1 MVRPAVLLALAVFLP
16 LTLVYALVFRRRMNE
31 NGRTENRLFVAQNK
45 TLYETLRGYSDIEIN
60 NAERYVSDRFR
71 DGLRNLTDCRR
82 RAMLVRTAAGRMA
95 EFSLILGVVVMII
108 IGLASGTEMSALTVS
123 LGVFA
128 VAAYKIVPSVN
139 RIVNSWV
146 EYKRNA
152 FAAEKIAETFADAP
166 QIRFDAV
173 PAGRLP
179 FEREI
184 KVDDVTFRYEPEGKA
199 VLDRFSLTIRKGEKI
214 GIRGYSGAGKTTLF
228 NILCGFFRPE
238 SGEVRIDGTPLSPA
252 NTRQWQDNL
261 AYVSQDVFIPDM
273 TLAENIAFGKRSDEI
288 DAERLQRAIRAA
300 SLTELVASLPQGT
313 DTVTGEAGCRLSGGQ
328 RQRVGIAQA
337 LLGDPEILV
346 LDEPTAGLDPEERI
360 RFRGIISDL
369 SQQKLVLLSTHIVSD
384 LEAVANEIILL
395 RKGVVL
401 EMQKP
406 ASLLDRLNG
415 QVWLVTVPAADEAA
429 LTKQYTCSNVMHTD
443 GKSVIRLL
451 SESAPRPDAVPTAPN
466 MEDLYLYYFGR

>member
-1 MVRPAVLLALAVFLP
+1 MKLSFENISKLYGDTVALQQID
-16 LTLVYALVFRRRMNE
+16 LTLGSGVY
-31 NGRTENRLFVAQNK
+31 
-45 TLYETLRGYSDIEIN
+45 
-60 NAERYVSDRFR
+60 
-71 DGLRNLTDCRR
+71 GL
-82 RAMLVRTAAGRMA
+82 
-95 EFSLILGVVVMII
+95 LG
-108 IGLASGTEMSALTVS
+108 
-123 LGVFA
+123 
-128 VAAYKIVPSVN
+128 PN
-139 RIVNSWV
+139 
-146 EYKRNA
+146 
-152 FAAEKIAETFADAP
+152 
-166 QIRFDAV
+166 
-173 PAGRLP
+173 
-179 FEREI
+179 
-184 KVDDVTFRYEPEGKA
+184 
-199 VLDRFSLTIRKGEKI
+199 
-214 GIRGYSGAGKTTLF
+214 GAGKTTLMR
-228 NILCGFFRPE
+228 IMTDLLAPSTGRVLLDGQDIAVMGAAFRKKL
-238 SGEVRIDGTPLSPA
+238 G
-252 NTRQWQDNL
+252 
-261 AYVSQDVFIPDM
+261 Y
-273 TLAENIAFGKRSDEI
+273 
-288 DAERLQRAIRAA
+288 
-300 SLTELVASLPQGT
+300 LPQDFGVYPNFTAEQFLLYIARLKGLSKFEAKRQT
-313 DTVTGEAGCRLSGGQ
+313 DDLLHMVGLEDKKQKKLKGFSGGQ

-406 ASLLDRLNG
+406 ASLLEQLNG